1 MGDGNAAGHIGGLP
15 VGEVGDVPG
24 DLAGGQRRRHG
35 VVVHQQVTGE
45 VQDDDAVLHL
55 GDGLGVYHS
64 PGVVQQGSV
73 EGNDVALGIDF
84 IPVVDTDDVAVQVP
98 RRLNGDEGVAAV
110 DGHAQ
115 ISGGVGQRAAHC
127 AEADDAQILVANFM
141 TGEFGLAFFHQ
152 FGDIGIVFDGLY
164 PVDAAHHVPAA
175 QKHTA
180 QRQLHHG
187 VGVGAGG
194 VEHHDASFGAVGQGN
209 VVDAGTGAGDGQK
222 AFRQS
227 HIVHVGRAHQNAV
240 GLIPVVRDGV
250 IVRQKGGA
258 LGGNLI

>member
-1 MGDGNAAGHIGGLP
+1 MI
-15 VGEVGDVPG
+15 
-24 DLAGGQRRRHG
+24 
-35 VVVHQQVTGE
+35 
-45 VQDDDAVLHL
+45 
-55 GDGLGVYHS
+55 
-64 PGVVQQGSV
+64 
-73 EGNDVALGIDF
+73 VALGIDF

-127 AEADDAQILVANFM
+127 AKADDTQILVANFM
-141 TGEFGLAFFHQ
+141 TGELGLALLHQ
-152 FGDIGIVFDGLY
+152 FGDIGIVFDGLH

-187 VGVGAGG
+187 IGVGAGG

-227 HIVHVGRAHQNAV
+227 SHLCMSAAAHQNAV

-250 IVRQKGGA
+250 IVRQKGRCPFGEI
-258 LGGNLI
+258 LFKQ